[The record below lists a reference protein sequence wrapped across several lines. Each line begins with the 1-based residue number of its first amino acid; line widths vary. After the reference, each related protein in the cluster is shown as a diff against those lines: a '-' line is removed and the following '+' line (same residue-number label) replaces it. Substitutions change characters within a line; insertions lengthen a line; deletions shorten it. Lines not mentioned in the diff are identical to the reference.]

1 MGACKHVVFI
11 SLMNGRLID
20 GLVCL
25 GCQPFKSSVI
35 QDEGARDEAM
45 SFQALLMW
53 EQKLGEAWEQG

>member
-11 SLMNGRLID
+11 SLMNGELI
-20 GLVCL
+20 VCL
-25 GCQPFKSSVI
+25 GCQPFESSVI
-35 QDEGARDEAM
+35 QDEGVGDEAM

>member
-1 MGACKHVVFI
+1 MGACKHTFI
-11 SLMNGRLID
+11 SLMNGGLID

-53 EQKLGEAWEQG
+53 EQNLGEAWEQG

>member
-1 MGACKHVVFI
+1 MGACKHMAFI
-11 SLMNGRLID
+11 FLMNGRLID

-53 EQKLGEAWEQG
+53 EQNLGEAWEQG